1 MKKVL
6 YILICCFLS
15 TSVHAGLN
23 VFACE
28 PEWVALASELG
39 GDKLNIYQATS
50 ALQDPHHIDARPSL
64 IAKMRHADLVVCTG
78 AGLEV
83 GWLPLVIRQ
92 SANDKVLDG
101 QPGNFAAAMQVERLE
116 IPQQVDRSMG
126 DVHPEGNPHVQ
137 LDPVRMLKIAAA
149 LSQRLIQIDP
159 ANSAWYQQ
167 RHDVFSKRWQTA
179 IAYWE
184 NQAKPLKGM
193 SVAIYHKDWVY
204 LFAWLGIK
212 SVATL
217 EPKAGIAPSAGYLA
231 QLKQEL
237 AQYPASM
244 VIYASYQNGN
254 AARWLSDEMHIPLVE
269 LPFTVGGNAQAKDL
283 FTLFDDTLQRM
294 LKAQESKK

>member
-92 SANDKVLDG
+92 SANDKVLEG
-101 QPGNFAAAMQVERLE
+101 QPGHFAAAMQVERLD
-116 IPQQVDRSMG
+116 IPQNVDRSMG

-137 LDPVRMLKIAAA
+137 LDPVRMLKIANA
-149 LSQRLIQIDP
+149 LTQRLSQIDP
-159 ANSAWYQQ
+159 ANAAWYQQ
-167 RHDVFSKRWQTA
+167 RHEVFKNKWQTA
-179 IAYWE
+179 ITYWE
-184 NQAKPLKGM
+184 AKAKPLKGQA
-193 SVAIYHKDWVY
+193 VAVYHKDWVY
-204 LFAWLGIK
+204 LFAWLGMQ